1 MLADFSQA
9 AATLRKA
16 HQYDC
21 GYMLAVLLSSAGLRL
36 SANES
41 GGQSA
46 PFVARLKEIVWLQKI
61 NVG

>member
-1 MLADFSQA
+1 MLSDFSKPPPHLERPSVIS
-9 AATLRKA
+9 AT
-16 HQYDC
+16 C
-21 GYMLAVLLSSAGLRL
+21 LAVLLSSAGLRS

-46 PFVARLKEIVWLQKI
+46 PFVARLKEILWLQKI